1 MLAHFVSLLGTCKMV
16 VPDVTMQN
24 VVCTFNLG
32 VDSISLADLANQTPF
47 VEYNPKKFAAA
58 TARIV
63 EPRTTALCFASGNM
77 VCTGAKNEQL
87 ARLAARKYVYV
98 LQRCGFDVTF
108 CNFKIQNLVASTDVG
123 GLLMLD
129 EMATAFGACAGYE
142 PEMFPGL
149 VLRLTEPKVVYLC
162 FRSGKV
168 VITGARDRQMIAD
181 SFEKVYNEIMK
192 PFIDTKTTES
202 NSAHYRHECASR
214 MQEYASR
221 FS

>member
-1 MLAHFVSLLGTCKMV
+1 MST
-16 VPDVTMQN
+16 PDIIMQN

-32 VDSISLADLANQTPF
+32 VPSISLRDLANHTPF

-77 VCTGAKNEQL
+77 VCTGAKNERL

-98 LQRCGFDVTF
+98 LQRCGFRVQFHD
-108 CNFKIQNLVASTDVG
+108 FKIQNLVASTDVG

-129 EMATAFGACAGYE
+129 EMATAYGACAGYE
-142 PEMFPGL
+142 PDMFPGL
-149 VLRLTEPKVVYLC
+149 VLRLTDPKVVYLC

-168 VITGARDRQMIAD
+168 VITGARDREMISK
-181 SFEKVYNEIMK
+181 SFEQVYREIMV
-192 PFIDTKTTES
+192 PFIDTRSTAA
-202 NSAHYRHECASR
+202 NSALYRHECASK
-214 MQEYASR
+214 MAEYADK

>member
-1 MLAHFVSLLGTCKMV
+1 MPT
-16 VPDVTMQN
+16 PDITMQN

-32 VDSISLADLANQTPF
+32 VPSISLPDLANHTPF

-77 VCTGAKNEQL
+77 VCTGAKNESL

-98 LQRCGFDVTF
+98 LQKCGFDVQF
-108 CNFKIQNLVASTDVG
+108 HDFKIQNLVASTDVG

-129 EMATAFGACAGYE
+129 EMATAYGACAGYE
-142 PEMFPGL
+142 PDMFPGL

-168 VITGARDRQMIAD
+168 VITGARDRSMIST
-181 SFEKVYNEIMK
+181 SFEKVYNEIML
-192 PFIDTKTTES
+192 PFIDTRTTEA

-214 MQEYASR
+214 MAENMG
-221 FS
+221 